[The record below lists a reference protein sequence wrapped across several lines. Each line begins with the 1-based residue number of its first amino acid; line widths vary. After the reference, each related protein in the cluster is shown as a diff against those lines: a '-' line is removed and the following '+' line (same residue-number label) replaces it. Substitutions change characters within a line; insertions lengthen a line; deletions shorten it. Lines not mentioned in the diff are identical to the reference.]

1 MIIKAKITGNFTQVS
16 NELINHPH
24 LSNTAKLLCI
34 KILSLPENW
43 RLNTKYLANFLGLGV
58 RATQKYLRE
67 LIEAGI
73 FEKAQELDEKNGQ
86 YTKNFSIIFCN
97 NDEEAKELNEPLQSP
112 KNSENKT
119 QSMENDGFVKSDE
132 AESMEND
139 GFVKSDEAES
149 MENKSVDN
157 GEKNP
162 PSGFNSHIYNK
173 EFFSHKK
180 FLYRLK
186 NFSNQNI
193 FLLFESAKV
202 KKADL
207 DLSGFDEREQEAIR
221 QWFEYKKRLGK
232 GKFGTKSKELQLK
245 KLRGFKMANQNI
257 IAIINQSIANAWQG
271 LFAFKTKQ
279 SKASVRQSEKDDLM
293 AYFDSLEA
301 VK

>member
-67 LIEAGI
+67 LIETGI
-73 FEKAQELDEKNGQ
+73 FEKIQELDEKNGQ
-86 YTKNFSIIFCN
+86 YTKNFSIIFCD

-132 AESMEND
+132 AESMEN
-139 GFVKSDEAES
+139 
-149 MENKSVDN
+149 KSVGN

-173 EFFSHKK
+173 EFFSNKK

-193 FLLFESAKV
+193 FLLFESAEV

-207 DLSGFDEREQEAIR
+207 DLSGFDEREQEAIK

>member
-73 FEKAQELDEKNGQ
+73 FEKIQELDEKNGQ
-86 YTKNFSIIFCN
+86 YTKNFSIIFCE

-119 QSMENDGFVKSDE
+119 Q
-132 AESMEND
+132 SMEND

-207 DLSGFDEREQEAIR
+207 DLSGFDEREQEAIK

-301 VK
+301 AK

>member
-86 YTKNFSIIFCN
+86 YTKNFSIIFCD

-132 AESMEND
+132 AESMEN
-139 GFVKSDEAES
+139 
-149 MENKSVDN
+149 KSVDN
-157 GEKNP
+157 DEKNP

-173 EFFSHKK
+173 EFFSNKK

-221 QWFEYKKRLGK
+221 QWFEYKKRLAK

>member
-67 LIEAGI
+67 LIETGI
-73 FEKAQELDEKNGQ
+73 FEKIQELDEKNGQ
-86 YTKNFSIIFCN
+86 YTKNFSIIFCD

-112 KNSENKT
+112 KNSESKT
-119 QSMENDGFVKSDE
+119 Q
-132 AESMEND
+132 SMEND

-173 EFFSHKK
+173 EFFSNKK

-207 DLSGFDEREQEAIR
+207 DLSGFDEREQEAIK

-301 VK
+301 AK

>member
-132 AESMEND
+132 AESMEN
-139 GFVKSDEAES
+139 
-149 MENKSVDN
+149 KSVDN

-207 DLSGFDEREQEAIR
+207 DLSGFDEREQEAIK

-301 VK
+301 AK

>member
-1 MIIKAKITGNFTQVS
+1 MIIKAKITWNFTQVS

-86 YTKNFSIIFCN
+86 YTKNFSIIFCE

-112 KNSENKT
+112 KNSESKT
-119 QSMENDGFVKSDE
+119 QSMENDGFVKD
-132 AESMEND
+132 ANA
-139 GFVKSDEAES
+139 KS

-207 DLSGFDEREQEAIR
+207 DLSGFDEREQEAIK
-221 QWFEYKKRLGK
+221 QWFEYKKRLAK

>member
-67 LIEAGI
+67 LIETGI
-73 FEKAQELDEKNGQ
+73 FEKIQELDEKNGQ
-86 YTKNFSIIFCN
+86 YTKNFSIIFCE

-119 QSMENDGFVKSDE
+119 Q
-132 AESMEND
+132 SMEND

-301 VK
+301 AK

>member
-73 FEKAQELDEKNGQ
+73 FEKIQELDEKNGQ
-86 YTKNFSIIFCN
+86 YTKNFSIIFCD

-112 KNSENKT
+112 KNSESKT
-119 QSMENDGFVKSDE
+119 QSMENDGFVKSE
-132 AESMEND
+132 A
-139 GFVKSDEAES
+139 AES

-207 DLSGFDEREQEAIR
+207 DLSGFDEREQEAIK

-301 VK
+301 AK

>member
-86 YTKNFSIIFCN
+86 YTKNFSIIFCD

-112 KNSENKT
+112 KNSESKT
-119 QSMENDGFVKSDE
+119 Q
-132 AESMEND
+132 SMEND

-207 DLSGFDEREQEAIR
+207 DLSGFDEREQEAIK

-257 IAIINQSIANAWQG
+257 NAIINQSIANAWQG

>member
-67 LIEAGI
+67 LIETGI
-73 FEKAQELDEKNGQ
+73 FEKIQELDEKNGQ
-86 YTKNFSIIFCN
+86 YTKNFSIIFCD

-112 KNSENKT
+112 KNSESET
-119 QSMENDGFVKSDE
+119 Q
-132 AESMEND
+132 SMEND

-207 DLSGFDEREQEAIR
+207 DLSSFDEREQEAIK

-301 VK
+301 AK

>member
-67 LIEAGI
+67 LIETGI
-73 FEKAQELDEKNGQ
+73 FEKIQELDEKNGQ
-86 YTKNFSIIFCN
+86 YTKNFSIIFCE

-112 KNSENKT
+112 KNSESQT
-119 QSMENDGFVKSDE
+119 Q
-132 AESMEND
+132 SMEND

-173 EFFSHKK
+173 EFFSNKK

-207 DLSGFDEREQEAIR
+207 DLSGFDEREQEAIK
-221 QWFEYKKRLGK
+221 QWFEYKKRLAK

-271 LFAFKTKQ
+271 LFGFKTKQ

-293 AYFDSLEA
+293 VYFDSLEA
-301 VK
+301 AK

>member
-86 YTKNFSIIFCN
+86 YTKNFSIIFCD

-112 KNSENKT
+112 KNSESQT
-119 QSMENDGFVKSDE
+119 Q
-132 AESMEND
+132 SMEND

-221 QWFEYKKRLGK
+221 QWFEYKKRLAK

>member
-67 LIEAGI
+67 LIETGI
-73 FEKAQELDEKNGQ
+73 FEKIQELDEKNGQ
-86 YTKNFSIIFCN
+86 YTKNFSIIFCD
-97 NDEEAKELNEPLQSP
+97 NDEEAKELNKPLQSP

-119 QSMENDGFVKSDE
+119 Q
-132 AESMEND
+132 SMEND

-207 DLSGFDEREQEAIR
+207 DLSGFDEREQEAIK
-221 QWFEYKKRLGK
+221 QWFEYKKRLAK

-301 VK
+301 AK

>member
-67 LIEAGI
+67 LIETGI
-73 FEKAQELDEKNGQ
+73 FEKIQELDEKNGQ
-86 YTKNFSIIFCN
+86 YTKNFSIIFCD

-119 QSMENDGFVKSDE
+119 Q
-132 AESMEND
+132 SMEND

>member
-86 YTKNFSIIFCN
+86 YTKNFSIIFCE

-119 QSMENDGFVKSDE
+119 Q
-132 AESMEND
+132 SMEND

-207 DLSGFDEREQEAIR
+207 DLSGFDEREQEAIK

-301 VK
+301 AK

>member
-67 LIEAGI
+67 LIETGI
-73 FEKAQELDEKNGQ
+73 FEKIQELDEKNGQ
-86 YTKNFSIIFCN
+86 YTKNFSIIFCD

-112 KNSENKT
+112 KNSESQT
-119 QSMENDGFVKSDE
+119 Q
-132 AESMEND
+132 SMEND

-207 DLSGFDEREQEAIR
+207 DLSGFDEREQEAIK
-221 QWFEYKKRLGK
+221 QWFEYKKRLAK

-271 LFAFKTKQ
+271 LFGFKTKQ

-301 VK
+301 AK

>member
-67 LIEAGI
+67 LIETGI
-73 FEKAQELDEKNGQ
+73 FEKIQELDEKNGQ
-86 YTKNFSIIFCN
+86 YTKNFSIIFCD

-112 KNSENKT
+112 KNSESKT
-119 QSMENDGFVKSDE
+119 Q
-132 AESMEND
+132 SMEND

-173 EFFSHKK
+173 EFFSNKK

-207 DLSGFDEREQEAIR
+207 DLSGFDEREQEAIK

>member
-86 YTKNFSIIFCN
+86 YTKNFSIIFCD

-119 QSMENDGFVKSDE
+119 Q
-132 AESMEND
+132 SMEND

-207 DLSGFDEREQEAIR
+207 DLSGFDEREQEAIK

-271 LFAFKTKQ
+271 LFGFKTKQ

-301 VK
+301 AK

>member
-67 LIEAGI
+67 LIETGI
-73 FEKAQELDEKNGQ
+73 FEKIQELDEKNGQ
-86 YTKNFSIIFCN
+86 YTKNFSIIFCE

-112 KNSENKT
+112 KNSESKT
-119 QSMENDGFVKSDE
+119 QSMENDGFVKD
-132 AESMEND
+132 AN
-139 GFVKSDEAES
+139 AES

-207 DLSGFDEREQEAIR
+207 DLSGFDEREQEAIK

-301 VK
+301 AK

>member
-132 AESMEND
+132 AESMEN
-139 GFVKSDEAES
+139 
-149 MENKSVDN
+149 KSVDN

-173 EFFSHKK
+173 EFFSNKK

-207 DLSGFDEREQEAIR
+207 DLSGFDEREQEAIK

-301 VK
+301 AK

>member
-1 MIIKAKITGNFTQVS
+1 MIIKAKLKGNFTQVS

-67 LIEAGI
+67 LIETGI
-73 FEKAQELDEKNGQ
+73 FEKIQELDEKNGQ

-119 QSMENDGFVKSDE
+119 Q
-132 AESMEND
+132 SMEND

-207 DLSGFDEREQEAIR
+207 DLSGFDEREQEAIK
-221 QWFEYKKRLGK
+221 QWFEYKKRLAK

>member
-86 YTKNFSIIFCN
+86 YTKNFSIIFCD

-119 QSMENDGFVKSDE
+119 QSMENDGFVKD
-132 AESMEND
+132 ANA
-139 GFVKSDEAES
+139 KS

-271 LFAFKTKQ
+271 LFGFKTKQ

-301 VK
+301 AK

>member
-43 RLNTKYLANFLGLGV
+43 QLNTKYLAIFLGLGV

-67 LIEAGI
+67 LIETGI
-73 FEKAQELDEKNGQ
+73 FEKIQELDEKNGQ
-86 YTKNFSIIFCN
+86 YTKNFSIIFCD

-112 KNSENKT
+112 KNSESQT
-119 QSMENDGFVKSDE
+119 Q
-132 AESMEND
+132 SMEND

-173 EFFSHKK
+173 EFFSNKK

-207 DLSGFDEREQEAIR
+207 DLSGFDEREQEAIK

-301 VK
+301 AK

>member
-86 YTKNFSIIFCN
+86 YTKNFSIIFCE

-112 KNSENKT
+112 KNSESKT
-119 QSMENDGFVKSDE
+119 QSMENDGFVKD
-132 AESMEND
+132 ANA
-139 GFVKSDEAES
+139 KS

-207 DLSGFDEREQEAIR
+207 DLSGFDEREQEAIK

-301 VK
+301 AK

>member
-86 YTKNFSIIFCN
+86 YTKNFSIIFCE

-112 KNSENKT
+112 KNSESKT
-119 QSMENDGFVKSDE
+119 QSMENDGFVKSE
-132 AESMEND
+132 A
-139 GFVKSDEAES
+139 AES

-257 IAIINQSIANAWQG
+257 NAIINQSIANAWQG

-301 VK
+301 AK

>member
-67 LIEAGI
+67 LIETGI
-73 FEKAQELDEKNGQ
+73 FEKIQELDEKNGQ
-86 YTKNFSIIFCN
+86 YTKNFSIIFCD

-112 KNSENKT
+112 KNSESKT
-119 QSMENDGFVKSDE
+119 Q
-132 AESMEND
+132 SMEND

-207 DLSGFDEREQEAIR
+207 DLRGFDEREQEAIK

-301 VK
+301 AK

>member
-132 AESMEND
+132 AESMEN
-139 GFVKSDEAES
+139 
-149 MENKSVDN
+149 KSVDN

-207 DLSGFDEREQEAIR
+207 DLSGFDEREQEAIK

>member
-1 MIIKAKITGNFTQVS
+1 MIIKAKTTGNFTQVS

-73 FEKAQELDEKNGQ
+73 FEKVQELDEKNGQ

-119 QSMENDGFVKSDE
+119 Q
-132 AESMEND
+132 SMEND

-207 DLSGFDEREQEAIR
+207 DLSGFDEREQEAIK

-301 VK
+301 AK

>member
-67 LIEAGI
+67 LIETGI
-73 FEKAQELDEKNGQ
+73 FEKIQELDEKNGQ
-86 YTKNFSIIFCN
+86 YTKNFSIIFCD

-112 KNSENKT
+112 KNSESKT
-119 QSMENDGFVKSDE
+119 Q
-132 AESMEND
+132 SMEND

>member
-86 YTKNFSIIFCN
+86 YTKNFSIIFCE

-112 KNSENKT
+112 KNSESQT
-119 QSMENDGFVKSDE
+119 Q
-132 AESMEND
+132 SMEND

-207 DLSGFDEREQEAIR
+207 DLSGFDEREQEAIK
-221 QWFEYKKRLGK
+221 QWFEYKKRLAK

-271 LFAFKTKQ
+271 LFGFKTKQ

>member
-86 YTKNFSIIFCN
+86 YTKNFSIIFCD

-112 KNSENKT
+112 KNSESQT
-119 QSMENDGFVKSDE
+119 Q
-132 AESMEND
+132 SMEND

-207 DLSGFDEREQEAIR
+207 DLSGFDEREQEAIK

-301 VK
+301 AK

>member
-67 LIEAGI
+67 LIETGI
-73 FEKAQELDEKNGQ
+73 FEKIQELDEKNGQ
-86 YTKNFSIIFCN
+86 YTKNFSIIFCD

-112 KNSENKT
+112 KNSESKT

-132 AESMEND
+132 
-139 GFVKSDEAES
+139 GES

-301 VK
+301 AK

>member
-86 YTKNFSIIFCN
+86 YTKNFSIIFCD

-112 KNSENKT
+112 KNSESKT
-119 QSMENDGFVKSDE
+119 Q
-132 AESMEND
+132 SMEND

-173 EFFSHKK
+173 EFFSNKK

-207 DLSGFDEREQEAIR
+207 DLSGFDEREQEAIK
-221 QWFEYKKRLGK
+221 QWFEYKKRLAK

-301 VK
+301 AK

>member
-67 LIEAGI
+67 LIETGI
-73 FEKAQELDEKNGQ
+73 FEKIQELDEKNGQ
-86 YTKNFSIIFCN
+86 YTKNFSIIFCD

-112 KNSENKT
+112 KNSESQT
-119 QSMENDGFVKSDE
+119 Q
-132 AESMEND
+132 SMEND

-207 DLSGFDEREQEAIR
+207 DLSGFDEREQEAIK

-301 VK
+301 AK

>member
-86 YTKNFSIIFCN
+86 YTKNFSIIFCE

-119 QSMENDGFVKSDE
+119 Q
-132 AESMEND
+132 SMEND

-173 EFFSHKK
+173 EFFSNKK

-207 DLSGFDEREQEAIR
+207 DLSGFDEREQEAIK

>member
-112 KNSENKT
+112 KNSESKT
-119 QSMENDGFVKSDE
+119 QSMENDGFVKSE
-132 AESMEND
+132 A
-139 GFVKSDEAES
+139 AES

-257 IAIINQSIANAWQG
+257 NAIINQSIANAWQG

>member
-58 RATQKYLRE
+58 RAAQKYLRE

-112 KNSENKT
+112 KNSESKT
-119 QSMENDGFVKSDE
+119 QSMENDGFVKD
-132 AESMEND
+132 AN
-139 GFVKSDEAES
+139 AES
-149 MENKSVDN
+149 MENKSVNN

-162 PSGFNSHIYNK
+162 PSAFNSHIYNK

-207 DLSGFDEREQEAIR
+207 DLSGFDEREQEAIK

-301 VK
+301 AK

>member
-86 YTKNFSIIFCN
+86 YTKNFSIIFCD

-112 KNSENKT
+112 KNSESQT
-119 QSMENDGFVKSDE
+119 Q
-132 AESMEND
+132 SMEND

-173 EFFSHKK
+173 EFFSNKK

-207 DLSGFDEREQEAIR
+207 DLSGFDEREQEAIK
-221 QWFEYKKRLGK
+221 QWFEYKKRLAK